1 MEEMTTDE
9 QRYPSLDEV
18 LGEYVDEHLLVE
30 DAVVPD
36 APILPEVVKNHIQN
50 PPFIQQM
57 LQKISDV
64 DTYAWN
70 RGQMGFDFGFDCLN
84 KAFNGMNTGLMLI
97 AGGAN
102 SGKSALLLKILWNV
116 ARKNKFINE
125 DHPKMAFS
133 LYFSLDDSNN
143 ELMPRIVA
151 SDQRITINQALYPKS
166 IQDQPVVL
174 EKREAGL
181 ANLRENVR
189 YFAMHDAN
197 DGSSIEFIAET
208 MKTYREQLNMMAP
221 NQYRL
226 AVFIDNFHDVTVDA
240 SGYSEDNARFD
251 FISGRLNELA
261 IEFDAPIMCSAEF
274 RKNNTQKRPQEDDIK
289 STGKVT
295 YESKGTIL
303 VYNEVGVKGD
313 NADIYWDLE
322 DANNPGVFRKMPV
335 MELHIAKNKFNS
347 YKGRQF
353 LRFMPEMAAFFEVQ
367 DEESQRYQQMMRG

>member
-1 MEEMTTDE
+1 
-9 QRYPSLDEV
+9 
-18 LGEYVDEHLLVE
+18 
-30 DAVVPD
+30 
-36 APILPEVVKNHIQN
+36 
-50 PPFIQQM
+50 
-57 LQKISDV
+57 
-64 DTYAWN
+64 
-70 RGQMGFDFGFDCLN
+70 
-84 KAFNGMNTGLMLI
+84 
-97 AGGAN
+97 
-102 SGKSALLLKILWNV
+102 
-116 ARKNKFINE
+116 
-125 DHPKMAFS
+125 MAFS

-208 MKTYREQLNMMAP
+208 MKTYQEQLNMMAP

-289 STGKVT
+289 STGFV
-295 YESKGTIL
+295 
-303 VYNEVGVKGD
+303 
-313 NADIYWDLE
+313 NARLT
-322 DANNPGVFRKMPV
+322 A
-335 MELHIAKNKFNS
+335 
-347 YKGRQF
+347 
-353 LRFMPEMAAFFEVQ
+353 
-367 DEESQRYQQMMRG
+367 